1 LKQEDLIT
9 LSHLKERMELIKVQP
24 GLLDETDIKL
34 VYSFAGKLA
43 SKEYLGGLVQAVVL
57 FGSVMRDKASKANDL
72 DVLVLLD
79 DVSNEITSEMASAY
93 SLSVGS
99 LLAKLNAQEK
109 IHLTTLGI
117 VRFWDG
123 VRNGDPVIMS
133 IIRSGKPIVDTGFF
147 NPLKSMLEKGMIK
160 PTREAVVSHL
170 RLAESLLRNQKNY
183 FMRCVAD
190 LYWAVM
196 DAAHSLIMHAGLEP
210 THPKETPV
218 VFRKAAR
225 KTGLSVRLALTIES
239 FVGIMKNVSHGKQQ
253 SFTGRQVD
261 ARRAKAES
269 FVKAVKSVVEK

>member
-1 LKQEDLIT
+1 MST
-9 LSHLKERMELIKVQP
+9 LSHLKERMELIKEKP
-24 GLLDETDIKL
+24 GLLDESDVKL

-43 SKEYLGGLVQAVVL
+43 GKEYLGGLVQAVVL
-57 FGSVMRDKASKANDL
+57 FGSVMRDKPSRANDL

-79 DVSNEITSEMASAY
+79 DVSNELTSEMASAY

-117 VRFWDG
+117 IRFWDG

-170 RLAESLLRNQKNY
+170 RLAESLLRNQRNY
-183 FMRCVAD
+183 YTRCVAD

-210 THPKETPV
+210 THPRDTPI
-218 VFRKAAR
+218 VFRRAA
-225 KTGLSVRLALTIES
+225 KQVGLSVRLALTIES
-239 FVGIMKNVSHGKQQ
+239 FVGIMKNVSHGKQKE
-253 SFTGRQVD
+253 FTGKQVD
-261 ARRAKAES
+261 ALRVKAES
-269 FVKAVKSVVEK
+269 FVKAVKTIVEK